1 MIKSSSAMDGIC
13 TSPAPRNKNVFSAK
27 VPPTKFSAD
36 MSPARTTDAVP
47 CKKAQN
53 RKMLVTASCINHT
66 NTTPTFPYKNESLS
80 YLNVIIENKV
90 ASSVLCKEV
99 KCIMICKVFKLEMWI
114 NKVRLSIKIF
124 ICTYLQLCQR
134 TST

>member
-1 MIKSSSAMDGIC
+1 MIKSGSAMDGIC

-66 NTTPTFPYKNESLS
+66 NATPTSPYKNESLS

-90 ASSVLCKEV
+90 VSSILCKKV
-99 KCIMICKVFKLEMWI
+99 KCVMIRKVFKLVMYIMKLEH
-114 NKVRLSIKIF
+114 KVKFDLHMYNLVRRKP
-124 ICTYLQLCQR
+124 T
-134 TST
+134 